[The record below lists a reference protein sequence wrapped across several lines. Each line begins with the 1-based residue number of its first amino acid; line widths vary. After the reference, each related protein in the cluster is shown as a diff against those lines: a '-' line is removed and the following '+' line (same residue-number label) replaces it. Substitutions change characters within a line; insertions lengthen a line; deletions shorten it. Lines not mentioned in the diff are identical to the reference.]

1 MLLGKALS
9 EENERRIIFKQKI
22 HEFEEVSKEFKIQ
35 NEKDIEDIYKVD
47 DNVAKLDE
55 NYSYKKFKYD
65 AQKEYEKEVIK

>member
-1 MLLGKALS
+1 MSVQHMLLGKALS

-22 HEFEEVSKEFKIQ
+22 HEFEEVNKEFKIQ

-55 NYSYKKFKYD
+55 NYSYKMLKKNM
-65 AQKEYEKEVIK
+65 KKK